1 MKLSDFILK
10 NYKIILLVS
19 LFLFAFF
26 IFTYRLTSN
35 PPGFHIDEAGFLY
48 EAWHIL
54 QTGGYSSNGEYL
66 PRSISIDNK
75 IRGYSGSLIY
85 SLVPLVAVL
94 GLNEFTM
101 RFSTVIISLLMMGLL
116 YRVLYKRVGFLAT
129 ITTLFWWPLS
139 SWVWLHS
146 RIGIEYLHFSFLY
159 FCTVLIFYRFLTEKV
174 TVSLLALFTLVHSM
188 LFFTYSPGK
197 MVSGIFWFAGFCVL
211 AARRTHLY
219 TLTIYSLLGSIPVL
233 LALPYILDGSFFYR
247 TGELFQF
254 CRGYEWLCFL
264 RSVIWHINP
273 DSYFGN
279 TYIPP
284 DFQVLT
290 HSVVGTSLLPRALM
304 LFFATGVAIMWWRM
318 FKGSA
323 FAGALVFGMVMAIIP
338 TSFTIRGFDSQR
350 SIGLLP
356 LVFIC
361 LAYGFHWFFGWVS
374 QKGELHLTAAAVL
387 FIAVS
392 AGFGSY
398 ELYRFAQYEY
408 YPQVAGQ
415 HGWQYGFR
423 PAMDYIE
430 DNIPT
435 TAQIVLADNFTYN
448 TWYYPQFFDPHNK
461 YPYLRTGVRRCYE
474 NTSGIIGQEQYY
486 IFRPDDIMGFED
498 GLQEVKK
505 IYYPNNRDVVL
516 VIMKEE

>member
-1 MKLSDFILK
+1 MRFRRFLTQ
-10 NYKIILLVS
+10 NYKEILLTA

-26 IFTYRLTSN
+26 IFTWRLTSN

-85 SLVPLVAVL
+85 SLIPLVAVM
-94 GLNEFTM
+94 GLDEFTM

-116 YRVLYKRVGFLAT
+116 YKVLHKRVGFLPA
-129 ITTLFWWPLS
+129 IATLFWWPLS

-174 TVSLLALFTLVHSM
+174 TVRLLALYTFVHVM

-197 MVSGIFWFAGFCVL
+197 MLAGIFWFAGFCTL
-211 AARRTHLY
+211 AARRTHPY
-219 TLTIYSLLGSIPVL
+219 TLLIYSLLGSIPVL

-247 TGELFQF
+247 TGELFQY
-254 CRGYEWLCFL
+254 CPGYEWLCFL
-264 RSVIWHINP
+264 RSIIWHINP

-284 DFQVLT
+284 DFPVLT
-290 HSVVGTSLLPRALM
+290 HSVVGTSLLPRVLM
-304 LFFATGVAIMWWRM
+304 LFFAAGVLTMIVRM

-323 FAGALVFGMVMAIIP
+323 FAAAVLFGMAMAIIP

-356 LVFIC
+356 LLFVC
-361 LAYGFHWFFGWVS
+361 LGYGLQWFFEGVK
-374 QKGELHLTAAAVL
+374 QKGKHHLTAAVVL
-387 FIAVS
+387 FLAVS
-392 AGFGSY
+392 GVFGGY
-398 ELYRFAQYEY
+398 ELYRFHQYEY
-408 YPQVAGQ
+408 YPQVAVQ

-423 PAMDYIE
+423 QAMDYIRE
-430 DNIPT
+430 NVPEA
-435 TAQIVLADNFTYN
+435 AQIVLADNFTYN
-448 TWYYPQFFDPHNK
+448 TWYYPQFFDPDRR
-461 YPYLRTGVRRCYE
+461 YPYLRTGVRMCYA
-474 NTSGIIGQEQYY
+474 NDSGVAGQEQYY
-486 IFRPDDIMGFED
+486 IFRPDDIKGYEE
-498 GLQEVKK
+498 GLQIVKG

-516 VIMKEE
+516 VIMKEM

>member
-1 MKLSDFILK
+1 MQFRRFLLK
-10 NYKIILLVS
+10 NYQKIILAGIFIFAA
-19 LFLFAFF
+19 FL
-26 IFTYRLTSN
+26 FTYRLTSN

-54 QTGGYSSNGEYL
+54 ETGGYSSNGEYL

-85 SLVPLVAVL
+85 SLIPLVAVL

-101 RFSTVIISLLMMGLL
+101 RLSTVLISLLMMI
-116 YRVLYKRVGFLAT
+116 VLYKVLINRVGFLAT
-129 ITTLFWWPLS
+129 SAALLWWPLT

-159 FCTVLIFYRFLTEKV
+159 FCTVLIFHRFLTEKV
-174 TVSLLALFTLVHSM
+174 TLRLLALFTVVYVM

-197 MVSGIFWFAGFCVL
+197 MLAGIFWLAGFCTL

-219 TLTIYSLLGSIPVL
+219 TLIIYSLLGSMPFL

-247 TGELFQF
+247 TSELFLY
-254 CRGYEWLCFL
+254 CPGYERFCIL

-284 DFQVLT
+284 DYLVLT
-290 HSVVGTSLLPRALM
+290 HSIVGTSLLPRVLM
-304 LFFATGVAIMWWRM
+304 LFFTAGVMIVWWRM

-323 FAGALVFGMVMAIIP
+323 FAGAIVFGMVMAIIP

-356 LVFIC
+356 LLFVC
-361 LAYGFHWFFGWVS
+361 LGFGFQWFFEWVK
-374 QKGELHLTAAAVL
+374 QQGKHHLTASVVL
-387 FIAVS
+387 FLAVS
-392 AGFGSY
+392 GVFGSY
-398 ELYRFAQYEY
+398 ELYRFYQYEF
-408 YPQVAGQ
+408 YPQVAVQ

-430 DNIPT
+430 ENVPKD
-435 TAQIVLADNFTYN
+435 AQIVLTDTFTYN
-448 TWYYPQFFDPHNK
+448 TWYYPQFFDPENK
-461 YPYLRTGVRRCYE
+461 YPYLRTGRRQCYTNDSSNPE
-474 NTSGIIGQEQYY
+474 QEQYY
-486 IFRPDDIMGFED
+486 IFRYEELAEFDQ
-498 GLQEVKK
+498 GLIPVHDV
-505 IYYPNNRDVVL
+505 YYPNKRDVVL
-516 VIMKEE
+516 RILKAP